1 MLSPAA
7 KVECIGRRLI
17 SLTAGS
23 CHSRPV
29 WAEAANAPESAAA
42 RIKRVFFIGYG
53 YGFDFAVSF
62 RVQST
67 KLISQRTQSNS
78 SR

>member
-1 MLSPAA
+1 MTAEVTKRERPAA
-7 KVECIGRRLI
+7 IRL
-17 SLTAGS
+17 TEA
-23 CHSRPV
+23 
-29 WAEAANAPESAAA
+29 AEARIAELMANAPESAAA

-53 YGFDFAVSF
+53 YGFGFAVSL

>member
-53 YGFDFAVSF
+53 FGFAVSF

>member
-53 YGFDFAVSF
+53 YGFGFAVSF